1 LTELLAKEKEKLN
14 QTQKQVADLNESVK
28 LAEER
33 TMQAIEERE
42 KYNERAKEAVMKAN
56 VLREEC
62 EDKQILIDE
71 LESKQNLV
79 KDQMKIQKEASDMLQ
94 KKIDQIYKH
103 NILIPKEGKDNEA
116 QERDDQN
123 QKNEFM
129 NNI

>member
-1 LTELLAKEKEKLN
+1 
-14 QTQKQVADLNESVK
+14 
-28 LAEER
+28 
-33 TMQAIEERE
+33 MQAIEERE

-94 KKIDQIYKH
+94 KKID
-103 NILIPKEGKDNEA
+103 
-116 QERDDQN
+116 
-123 QKNEFM
+123 
-129 NNI
+129 